1 MKLVAVLK
9 QKSPHMN
16 QYWKYLF
23 AHELELMQEND
34 FIIKTVASDLL
45 VMIQQT
51 LGANL
56 KWIFTF
62 V

>member
-1 MKLVAVLK
+1 
-9 QKSPHMN
+9 MN

-23 AHELELMQEND
+23 AHELELMQEID
-34 FIIKTVASDLL
+34 FIKEMFANLL
-45 VMIQQT
+45 AMIQQT

>member
-1 MKLVAVLK
+1 
-9 QKSPHMN
+9 MN

-23 AHELELMQEND
+23 ACEIELMQEND
-34 FIIKTVASDLL
+34 FIIKTIASGLL